1 MIPRIDR
8 RLCNQR
14 ITLKIPVGELDKY
27 GKQKTEK
34 VEVEHVLVQVQTIYS
49 GDSNNRRITANAI
62 VFLFAKISNPLPKLD
77 RDNVGNKLIFE
88 GKEYTITNIV
98 DNREPY
104 SNDVYSYEL
113 EVI

>member
-8 RLCNQR
+8 RLCNQSV
-14 ITLKIPVGELDKY
+14 ILKIPVGELDKY

-34 VEVEHVLVQVQTIYS
+34 VEVENVLVQPQTIYS
-49 GDSNNRRITANAI
+49 GDSNNRKITANAI
-62 VFLFAKISNPLPKLD
+62 VFLFVKISNPLPRLD
-77 RDNVGNKLIFE
+77 RDSVGNKLIFE

-113 EVI
+113 EVL

>member
-1 MIPRIDR
+1 MISRIDR

-113 EVI
+113 EVL

>member
-8 RLCNQR
+8 RLCNQSV
-14 ITLKIPVGELDKY
+14 TLKIPVGKLDKY
-27 GKQKTEK
+27 GKQKTEE
-34 VEVEHVLVQVQTIYS
+34 VEVKNVLVQPQTIYS
-49 GDSNNRRITANAI
+49 GDSNNRKITANAI
-62 VFLFAKISNPLPKLD
+62 VFLFAKISNLLPRLD
-77 RDNVGNKLIFE
+77 RDSVGNKLIFE

-113 EVI
+113 EVL

>member
-8 RLCNQR
+8 RLCNQSV
-14 ITLKIPVGELDKY
+14 TLKIPVGELDKY
-27 GKQKTEK
+27 GKQKTE
-34 VEVEHVLVQVQTIYS
+34 EVLVQPQTIYS
-49 GDSNNRRITANAI
+49 GDSNNRKITANAI
-62 VFLFAKISNPLPKLD
+62 VFLFAKISNPLPRLD
-77 RDNVGNKLIFE
+77 RDSVGNKLIFE

-113 EVI
+113 EVL